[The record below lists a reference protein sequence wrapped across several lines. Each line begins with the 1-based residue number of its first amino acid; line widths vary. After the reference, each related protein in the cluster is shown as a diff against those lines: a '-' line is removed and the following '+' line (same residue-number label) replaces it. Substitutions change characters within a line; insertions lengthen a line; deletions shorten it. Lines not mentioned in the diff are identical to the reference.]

1 MQKFSTTDAA
11 FAGFRMVRE
20 HPRTV
25 AVWGTVLM
33 VLSAVTTIILIAVG
47 GAELQ
52 AFFDFDPSSA
62 PDAEKMAEQM
72 LKVLPILML
81 SGAFNLA
88 TSAILLTGVY
98 RMVLRPMD
106 PAPYYLR
113 LGADE
118 FRQFCAQ
125 LLYTLAVIGVY
136 IGSAML
142 VGAVV
147 TILQKI
153 LGDNPL
159 LGLFALLGLVG
170 IFGVTIYAAVRL
182 SFAGVATFV
191 GGRITLRGSL
201 PITKGRFLPLLG
213 AYLLAFVL
221 FVVVYLAILLLG
233 TAVAMRRADR
243 DDLAAA
249 VAAFGPEIQQPVGG
263 LDDLEIV
270 LDHHHGV
277 ALVDQLVEHFQQLL
291 DVVEV
296 QAGGR
301 LVEDVE
307 RAAGGALA
315 TAPWTA

>member
-191 GGRITLRGSL
+191 GGRITLKGSL
-201 PITKGRFLPLLG
+201 PITEGRFWPLLG
-213 AYLLAFVL
+213 TYLLAFVL

-233 TAVAMRRADR
+233 TAVAMIIGGFAGAGEVLKSDISSLKAFLTPVGVVRLVLVGALSV
-243 DDLAAA
+243 LAA
-249 VAAFGPEIQQPVGG
+249 
-263 LDDLEIV
+263 
-270 LDHHHGV
+270 
-277 ALVDQLVEHFQQLL
+277 LVMF
-291 DVVEV
+291 
-296 QAGGR
+296 
-301 LVEDVE
+301 
-307 RAAGGALA
+307 
-315 TAPWTA
+315 APAPAIYRELKGEG

>member
-52 AFFDFDPSSA
+52 TFFDFDPSSA

-98 RMVLRPMD
+98 RMVLRPTD

-159 LGLFALLGLVG
+159 LGLIALLGLVG

-201 PITKGRFLPLLG
+201 PITKGRFWPLLVT
-213 AYLLAFVL
+213 YLLAFVL
-221 FVVVYLAILLLG
+221 FVVVYMAILLLG
-233 TAVAMRRADR
+233 TAVAMIIGGFAGAGEVLKSDISSLQAFLTPVGVVRLVLVGALSV
-243 DDLAAA
+243 LAALVMFA
-249 VAAFGPEIQQPVGG
+249 PAPAIYRELKGEG
-263 LDDLEIV
+263 L
-270 LDHHHGV
+270 G
-277 ALVDQLVEHFQQLL
+277 
-291 DVVEV
+291 
-296 QAGGR
+296 
-301 LVEDVE
+301 
-307 RAAGGALA
+307 
-315 TAPWTA
+315 